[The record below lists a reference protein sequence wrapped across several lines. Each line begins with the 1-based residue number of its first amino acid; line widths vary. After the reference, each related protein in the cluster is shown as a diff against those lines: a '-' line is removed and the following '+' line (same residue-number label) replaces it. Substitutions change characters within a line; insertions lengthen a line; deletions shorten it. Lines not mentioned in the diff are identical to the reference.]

1 MLLDENF
8 FEQFFVDELYFF
20 GLYQYVSEDIKKN
33 KLVVFSVLKKKCVV
47 FLRKCQ
53 REVWKICEIFDL
65 SVFVRV
71 VNLFLLLVIIC
82 FVLVLFIDIFFIFRS
97 RKIMIF
103 KLNFILIFIKD
114 FFYENNI
121 ILFERFKVI
130 KIILVV
136 EVCNI
141 VWFMFEF
148 FVCFIVFLEK

>member
-65 SVFVRV
+65 SFFVRL
-71 VNLFLLLVIIC
+71 VNLFFLLVIIC

-103 KLNFILIFIKD
+103 MLNFILIFIKD
-114 FFYENNI
+114 LFYEKNI

>member
-65 SVFVRV
+65 SFFVRL
-71 VNLFLLLVIIC
+71 VNLFFLLVIIC

-103 KLNFILIFIKD
+103 MLNFILIFIKD
-114 FFYENNI
+114 LFYEKNI

-130 KIILVV
+130 KIILIVK
-136 EVCNI
+136 VCNI

>member
-65 SVFVRV
+65 SFFVRL
-71 VNLFLLLVIIC
+71 VNLFFLLVIIC

-97 RKIMIF
+97 RKIMIM
-103 KLNFILIFIKD
+103 LNFILIFIKD
-114 FFYENNI
+114 LFYENNI